1 MAIFGSLATLRAQA
15 GDTEKFRAAFA
26 YLEDVLRP
34 GGQGARRLREIPEG
48 KTDRIELGGGMF
60 ALEQVYHTKHR
71 VDTAFESHKA
81 HIDIQVIVEGEELI
95 EVQDIAGLR
104 VKEDRT
110 PAQDILF
117 YQPQDRTTALHL
129 KAGEAA
135 ILYPVDGHMPSLSVG
150 ATPSLVRKTVVKVP
164 VN

>member
-26 YLEDVLRP
+26 YLEDVLSP
-34 GGQGARRLREIPEG
+34 DGAGARRLRQIAEG
-48 KTDRIELGGGMF
+48 KTDRVELSAGVF
-60 ALEQVYHTKHR
+60 ALEQVYRTKDR
-71 VDTAFESHKA
+71 NDTAFESHRA

-95 EVQDIAGLR
+95 EVQDIAGLQ

-110 PAQDILF
+110 PDQDILF
-117 YQPQDRTTALHL
+117 YQPQVRSTVLHL
-129 KAGEAA
+129 KAGEAT

-150 ATPSLVRKTVVKVP
+150 ASPGLVRKTVVKVP
-164 VN
+164 VG